1 MKPFAVY
8 SIVLFPFILF
18 LSCELDDKNIVDNS
32 STPPYILD
40 SYITPATINLAVLD
54 RQKAFF
60 DTSFIAYVALKD
72 TDGLGDISAAYI
84 TILTPDNKELFYG
97 TISDNGFDPDQ
108 KKGDGIYTSTINL
121 QLSTTTIGTYSVK
134 FHCIDKSGSVST
146 AAYQTITLFNAD
158 NHAPVISNLEMPDTV
173 IISRDDE
180 THDVKLSVKVDDQ
193 EGLVDIA
200 MTYFTS
206 MRPDGSIAGTYQMYD
221 DGNKVIQHI
230 FGGYSARSG
239 DATADDGIYTVT
251 IPITPDV
258 AAPTYRDFTFQAR
271 DQSNVKSNSI
281 TQRIYLR

>member
-1 MKPFAVY
+1 MKHFIVY
-8 SIVLFPFILF
+8 IAALSPFILL
-18 LSCELDDKNIVDNS
+18 LSCELDDKSIVDES
-32 STPPYILD
+32 SSPPYILE
-40 SYITPATINLAVLD
+40 SFVTPSAINVAVLD
-54 RQKAFF
+54 RQRPFF
-60 DTSFIAYVALKD
+60 DTSIIAYAALKD
-72 TDGLGDISAAYI
+72 TDGVQDIAAAYI
-84 TILTPDNKELFYG
+84 TILTPDDKELFYG
-97 TISDNGFDPDQ
+97 AISDDGFDPDQ
-108 KKGDGIYTSTINL
+108 KKGDGIYTSTVNL
-121 QLSTTTIGTYSVK
+121 RLSTTTLGTYSVK
-134 FHCIDKSGSVST
+134 FHCVDNSGLVST
-146 AAYQTITLFNAD
+146 AAYQTIQLFNAD

-200 MTYFTS
+200 ITYFTS
-206 MRPDGSIAGTYQMYD
+206 KRPDGSIAGTYQMYD
-221 DGNKVIQHI
+221 DGNKVIQQI

-281 TQRIYLR
+281 TKRIHLR